1 MTADKQ
7 ADKQQATTLK
17 PALGKDT
24 LWLVKSGDKIL
35 GPFVTAEVVRRL
47 RAKELVVIDEVIS
60 PQSRWRH
67 IRDESIFSPVVEE
80 IRTGLMTVRDDTEVG
95 MGDHTGTPTVTTRGL
110 NDDSTPM
117 PSTVGAAT
125 SARFDSS
132 INVSRISDAEIISET
147 EDDVEHIH
155 VASAREIER
164 PPSERKRGSQK
175 SKRGSEVHSSLSYT
189 PPGKRRDAATMV
201 GKTSRALWGLVA
213 AAVFVIGGSFYFF
226 KIAPLKRAGVRA
238 EEVGRLRK
246 EADRAWARAEF
257 LRALKLYEQINR
269 EPHTDLETDLR
280 QAILQLRVERET
292 LAAKRRLEELIPK
305 LAAPEMKMR
314 ARIALAVA
322 SLQSEEPM
330 EAQNALMALVREP
343 EAGPIAYF
351 NLGAAQAANGLNSE
365 ANETLRK
372 LQAHPTLGAPSRV
385 LRALIYLKDDA
396 PKQAASVTEL
406 DGATPAA
413 FYQELN
419 ALGAASDWFDGNKKR
434 SAQRLRQ
441 ALDTDPVQTEEFFF
455 DPLLYLESIRWRQ
468 ILPYAKEFAQKSK
481 SNGSKAIYAL
491 ALIKSD
497 RRTEA
502 QQFLSESLSP
512 RMTDSDLQ
520 AVSAYGLMMQG
531 RDDEARGALKFTKSS
546 SSSSGSTSGVP
557 MISAILE
564 ARLYERGGDRNGAD
578 AVWSELAKRANAPIA
593 AIVSVARIESQI
605 ATEKGLGAVERLK
618 VLYPHSVPVLRL
630 YDDVF
635 NNSATAASSSG
646 SGGAMRARGT
656 QMKRDMSA
664 AD

>member
-7 ADKQQATTLK
+7 QVTTTK
-17 PALGKDT
+17 PAVGKDT
-24 LWLVKSGDKIL
+24 LWLVKSGDKVL
-35 GPFVTAEVVRRL
+35 GPFVTAEVIRRL
-47 RAKELVVIDEVIS
+47 RAKEFVVIDEVIS

-67 IRDESIFSPVVEE
+67 IRDESLFAPIVEE

-95 MGDHTGTPTVTTRGL
+95 MGDHTGTPTVTMRGL
-110 NDDSTPM
+110 NDDNTPM
-117 PSTVGAAT
+117 PSVVGSAT

-132 INVSRISDAEIISET
+132 INVSRISDAEIVSET
-147 EDDVEHIH
+147 EDDVQHVHI
-155 VASAREIER
+155 ASAREIER
-164 PPSERKRGSQK
+164 PTERKRGGSG
-175 SKRGSEVHSSLSYT
+175 SKRDSKNDAKNGDMHSSLAYT
-189 PPGKRRDAATMV
+189 PPGKKRDSSAMV
-201 GKTSRALWGLVA
+201 KKTSRALWGVVVA
-213 AAVFVIGGSFYFF
+213 AVVVIGGSFYFF
-226 KIAPLKRAGVRA
+226 KVAPVKRANVRA
-238 EEVGRLRK
+238 EEVARLRK
-246 EADRAWARAEF
+246 EADRAWTRAEF

-305 LAAPEMKMR
+305 LASAEAKMR

-343 EAGPIAYF
+343 DAGPIAYF
-351 NLGAAQAANGLNSE
+351 NLGAAQAANGLGTE

-372 LQAHPTLGAPSRV
+372 LEAHPTLGAPSRV

-396 PKQAASVTEL
+396 AKQAASVTDL
-406 DGATPAA
+406 DDTTPSA
-413 FYQELN
+413 FYQELST
-419 ALGAASDWFDGNKKR
+419 LGAASDWIEGNKKR

-441 ALDTDPVQTEEFFF
+441 ALDTDPLQTEEFFF
-455 DPLLYLESIRWRQ
+455 DPLLYLEAIRWRQ
-468 ILPYAKEFAQKSK
+468 ILPYTKEFAQKSK
-481 SNGSKAIYAL
+481 SNGSKAVYAL

-531 RDDEARGALKFTKSS
+531 RDDEARGALKFTKSNQA
-546 SSSSGSTSGVP
+546 TSVP

-564 ARLYERGGDRNGAD
+564 ARLFERAGDRNGAD
-578 AVWSELAKRANAPIA
+578 AVWSELAKRTNAPIA
-593 AIVSVARIESQI
+593 AIVSVARVDSQI

-635 NNSATAASSSG
+635 NNATAANGG

-656 QMKRDMSA
+656 KATRDMSA